1 MSFEKILSTSYII
14 YLIVQQKENKK
25 VRRSSWTNAAADLNI
40 GFSAMTS
47 YVMEELLPTGK
58 RLLRPYPEAAS
69 NAHNHRHEVFDHE
82 NLEVGFTTKI
92 ADALA
97 DRARQRVE

>member
-1 MSFEKILSTSYII
+1 
-14 YLIVQQKENKK
+14 V
-25 VRRSSWTNAAADLNI
+25 DLNV

-47 YVMEELLPTGK
+47 YVMEKLLPTGK

-82 NLEVGFTTKI
+82 NLEIGFTTKI
-92 ADALA
+92 ANALA
-97 DRARQRVE
+97 ERTRQRVEYLQARSRAHLQVPRKHPLIEIRLLIEKAGDYD